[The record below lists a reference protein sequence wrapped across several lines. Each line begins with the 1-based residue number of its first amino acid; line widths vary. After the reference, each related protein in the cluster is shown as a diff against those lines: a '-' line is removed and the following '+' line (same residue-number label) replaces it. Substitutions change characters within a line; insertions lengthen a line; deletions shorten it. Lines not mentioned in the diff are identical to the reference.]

1 MPYCQGA
8 EPPWFAAAMT
18 WALAPIGEDIV
29 QLTASNVQILR
40 IAAIVESFISFFQ
53 WFLTNQMQTWNWSS
67 GSGRDSNLEIVP
79 FWSGEDPTTAP
90 VCLLIPCLG
99 NGTVLNTFV
108 SAQSTTS
115 DQCKEGAEPQ
125 CSPL

>member
-29 QLTASNVQILR
+29 QLTASNVQIYR
-40 IAAIVESFISFFQ
+40 IAAIVESLISFFK
-53 WFLTNQMQTWNWSS
+53 WFLTDQMQTWNRSS
-67 GSGRDSNLEIVP
+67 GSGRDSNLEVVP

-90 VCLLIPCLG
+90 ACLLILCLG
-99 NGTVLNTFV
+99 TGTVLNTFV

-115 DQCKEGAEPQ
+115 DHCNEGAEP
-125 CSPL
+125 